1 MKIVDIYENFLTEKI
16 LDVQQDVDIIYD
28 KFFRKN
34 IEKLNNPERDP
45 KLIKEAVRALS
56 RERHVEP
63 GVVSNLLKTPELDEA
78 QEHNPVKFIINSG
91 VGNMYRINR
100 NPAELHFS
108 VNDAVLRLLKQYE
121 YSIDTLSRLI
131 KDNFDMFL
139 SEMTEGKMKG
149 SIHHEL
155 AHWYDDTM
163 HNYHLANTVKNNPS
177 ATNKPEWN
185 TSHIEIE
192 GQIHTLLQF
201 KKMYGDELW
210 DSMTFDELLT
220 KVPALSFVERDLDT
234 EHKEVWKR
242 RIKSRMARENLL
254 GKNMR

>member
-16 LDVQQDVDIIYD
+16 LDVQQDVDMIYD

-34 IEKLNNPERDP
+34 IEKLDNPERDP
-45 KLIKEAVRALS
+45 KLIEEAVRELS
-56 RERHVEP
+56 IERYVDP
-63 GVVSNLLKTPELDEA
+63 RVVSNLLKSPELVEA
-78 QEHNPVKFIINSG
+78 QERNPVKFVINSSA
-91 VGNMYRINR
+91 GNLYSIKS
-100 NPAELHFS
+100 PAEIHFS
-108 VNDAVLRLLKQYE
+108 VNGAVLRLLKEYE
-121 YSIDTLSRLI
+121 YSIDTLSKVI
-131 KDNFDMFL
+131 IENFDSFL
-139 SEMTEGKMKG
+139 NELTEGKMKG

-163 HNYHLANTVKNNPS
+163 HNYHITNTARNNPA
-177 ATNKPEWN
+177 ATNQPEWN

-210 DSMTFDELLT
+210 DSMTFDDLLT
-220 KVPALSFVERDLDT
+220 KVPALSGVIRRFDT
-234 EHKEVWKR
+234 KQKEIWKR
-242 RIKSRMARENLL
+242 RIKTRMARENLL

>member
-45 KLIKEAVRALS
+45 KLIEEAVRALS
-56 RERHVEP
+56 RERHVESE
-63 GVVSNLLKTPELDEA
+63 VVSNLLKTPELIEA
-78 QEHNPVKFIINSG
+78 QERNPVKLIINSG
-91 VGNMYRINR
+91 TGNMYLIK

-108 VNDAVLRLLKQYE
+108 VNAGVLRLLKEYE
-121 YSIDTLSRLI
+121 YSIDTLSKLI

-139 SEMTEGKMKG
+139 NEMTEGKMKG

-163 HNYHLANTVKNNPS
+163 HNYHITNIAKNNPT
-177 ATNKPEWN
+177 APNQPEWN
-185 TSHIEIE
+185 TRHIEIE

-210 DSMTFDELLT
+210 DRMTFDELLT
-220 KVPALSFVERDLDT
+220 KVPALSFVGRSLDT
-234 EHKEVWKR
+234 KHKEIWKR